1 MKMLQTCQDECKFT
15 FAPNSGLKPI
25 WSLVDV
31 LVTKIT
37 SHVHLL
43 TFARFECISKLVFIV
58 KDKQRM
64 HKFVNLIRAK
74 REKREFECVKKEAH
88 ERKCVQSKESV
99 CIVWSFVHKEDLTN
113 QNN

>member
-1 MKMLQTCQDECKFT
+1 MLQTCQDEPKFT

-37 SHVHLL
+37 SHVHFL
-43 TFARFECISKLVFIV
+43 TFARFECVFKLVFIV

-74 REKREFECVKKEAH
+74 IEKREFECVKKGAH

-99 CIVWSFVHKEDLTN
+99 CIVWSPVHKDLTN